1 MISSSASNLLNERCS
16 VDFTK
21 LNWKEATKSHN
32 YFDQDHPRNFAVN
45 KDERANDS
53 NKPITKVYSEQY
65 ILEVDT
71 EEVKYPGNF
80 QMFIEVIDQ
89 HGNVS
94 NNHATTLGL
103 GLTSGITFLPPNSPL
118 NQSINLFYLLLI
130 VLPAIFII
138 FYFIIFYIDKF
149 RGSPTKNKTNLKK
162 QI

>member
-1 MISSSASNLLNERCS
+1 MAPFLPKKQVNSFDANIPTYILNILIYIFLIIQHSIPLGSR
-16 VDFTK
+16 T
-21 LNWKEATKSHN
+21 
-32 YFDQDHPRNFAVN
+32 
-45 KDERANDS
+45 NDS

-118 NQSINLFYLLLI
+118 NQSIKLYYLLLL
-130 VLPAIFII
+130 VLPPI
-138 FYFIIFYIDKF
+138 FIIFYIDKL